1 MIYLFTNK
9 VSNNIFWGKIMIL
22 KYARKTQV
30 ALFFFFTTLK
40 ALEAVFIA
48 VMLQHFI
55 SYSQSSTDSLLN
67 LILISIAGSAFF
79 AVTNIIFQK
88 FRVGLIYE
96 VNMNIKKIA
105 VNYVV
110 HEKNDEVGIDASF
123 LTNDLKQVE
132 ASRIESELTIVY
144 YGIQFI
150 VAIIA
155 GFISSPLL
163 SVIFIVTSV
172 IPGLIQYFVGPLIE
186 KNAASWEEK
195 NSKYTETVNESL
207 NLGFTARLYNVEQ
220 SVVSRFVQAAE
231 AMEFALKRTNWTRGA
246 ASELTESVGYLVS
259 FVIPMAAGVF
269 MVRQGQITLGTFMM
283 ITQLSNNFIN
293 PVINIFALR
302 NNMKTSTPILKKFDQ
317 IKDLVFANDQQ
328 LENETEFTELKMGN
342 VGVVLNKHC
351 IFQNVNLN
359 LKSKQKL
366 LLEAPSGWGKSTLL
380 NVLVGNLD
388 PSEGQYDIDGQELN
402 GDWAKAHQYYSF
414 IQQNPSIL
422 DDTLKYN
429 VTLGREISVAE
440 LDEVAKKAGLDELV
454 AEKGWDYAVGKNG
467 KNLSGGQNQ
476 RVEIARAIMSKRPI
490 MIADEA
496 SSALDQNMSLQIHK
510 TILEDLDGT
519 VIEVAHK
526 LNDAE
531 KEMFDQ
537 VIELDKQNN

>member
-1 MIYLFTNK
+1 
-9 VSNNIFWGKIMIL
+9 
-22 KYARKTQV
+22 
-30 ALFFFFTTLK
+30 
-40 ALEAVFIA
+40 
-48 VMLQHFI
+48 
-55 SYSQSSTDSLLN
+55 
-67 LILISIAGSAFF
+67 
-79 AVTNIIFQK
+79 
-88 FRVGLIYE
+88 
-96 VNMNIKKIA
+96 
-105 VNYVV
+105 
-110 HEKNDEVGIDASF
+110 
-123 LTNDLKQVE
+123 
-132 ASRIESELTIVY
+132 
-144 YGIQFI
+144 
-150 VAIIA
+150 
-155 GFISSPLL
+155 
-163 SVIFIVTSV
+163 
-172 IPGLIQYFVGPLIE
+172 
-186 KNAASWEEK
+186 
-195 NSKYTETVNESL
+195 
-207 NLGFTARLYNVEQ
+207 
-220 SVVSRFVQAAE
+220 
-231 AMEFALKRTNWTRGA
+231 
-246 ASELTESVGYLVS
+246 
-259 FVIPMAAGVF
+259 MAAGVF

-342 VGVVLNKHC
+342 VGVVLNKHR

-402 GDWAKAHQYYSF
+402 GDWPKAHQYYSF

-429 VTLGREISVAE
+429 VTLGREISDSE

-454 AEKGWDYAVGKNG
+454 VEKGWDYAVGKNG